1 MIEILN
7 SLVSSAGSLL
17 GSVFSGI
24 VQLSILILALQGL
37 LLGLLVLFFGRR
49 SFWVFA
55 SVAGFVFGL
64 WLASGLGAGLP
75 AWAQPLLALTLGV
88 AGAVVGFFAPRLV
101 AALIG
106 SLTLALLGVA
116 LAHSLGAASWL
127 QWLIAIALG
136 FVGVILFW
144 RLLDWALMVGT
155 SLFGA
160 LLVSL
165 SLTTLF
171 DFASGLGILP
181 FLLFLVAGIVYQAR
195 DQRMAAELQRLRLD
209 ASPAPADVTSLAPLP
224 SDEQPAVLPPP
235 AADADS
241 TAATPDE
248 MADSP
253 TISESATSE
262 SQAPATVEPPAGLT
276 GNVSGHP

>member
-144 RLLDWALMVGT
+144 RLLDWALIVGT
-155 SLFGA
+155 SLLGA

-165 SLTTLF
+165 SLTNLF
-171 DFASGLGILP
+171 DFARGFGIVP
-181 FLLFLVAGIVYQAR
+181 FLLFLAAGIVYQAR
-195 DQRMAAELQRLRLD
+195 DQRMAAELQRLRSN
-209 ASPAPADVTSLAPLP
+209 ASRAPTDVTSLAPLP
-224 SDEQPAVLPPP
+224 PDEQPAVLPLPSV
-235 AADADS
+235 DADS
-241 TAATPDE
+241 TAVTPDE
-248 MADSP
+248 RAVSP
-253 TISESATSE
+253 AIAESPASEQRAS
-262 SQAPATVEPPAGLT
+262 APAAAPYR
-276 GNVSGHP
+276 